1 MRLITQC
8 PACSTVFRIVPDQLR
23 LFEGWVRCG
32 HCDQVFDANP
42 QLAAL
47 GESAPGAQAE
57 TLLPWLANS
66 RVEETQTPKQLVAL
80 DAQADAVLSFMPD
93 LQAARDATWGI
104 WRSQSL
110 AFLACGVLALLLAA
124 QTALMQRDR
133 LAAMVPYMR
142 PALVATCE
150 VLTCALAPLRQIGSI
165 TIESSSFTRVKDGV
179 YLLKAILKNEAELDL
194 AAPALELTLTDTQD
208 HALLRWVISADEYS
222 GTQRLMAAGKE
233 MAVDFPF
240 SVRNEAATESIWGY
254 RLLAF
259 YP

>member
-23 LFEGWVRCG
+23 IYEGWVRCG
-32 HCDQVFDANP
+32 QCGQVFDANP

-47 GESAPGAQAE
+47 GESAPDAQAE
-57 TLLPWLANS
+57 TQLP
-66 RVEETQTPKQLVAL
+66 RVAVAPMEGKQTPKQLAAL
-80 DAQADAVLSFMPD
+80 DAQADALLSFMPV
-93 LQAARDATWGI
+93 LQAASNSRWGI
-104 WRSQSL
+104 VRSKPL
-110 AFLACGVLALLLAA
+110 VLLICGVLALLLAA
-124 QTALMQRDR
+124 QSALMQRDR
-133 LAAMVPYMR
+133 LAAMFPYMR

-150 VLTCALAPLRQIGSI
+150 VLACALAPLRQIGSI
-165 TIESSSFTRVKDGV
+165 SIESSGFTHIQDGV
-179 YLLKAILKNEAELDL
+179 YLLQALLKNGSELDL

-222 GTQRLMAAGKE
+222 GKQRQLAAGKE
-233 MAVDFPF
+233 MAVVFPF
-240 SVRNEAATESIWGY
+240 SVRSQVATEAIFGY

>member
-1 MRLITQC
+1 M
-8 PACSTVFRIVPDQLR
+8 FRIVPDQLR
-23 LFEGWVRCG
+23 IFEGWVRCG
-32 HCDQVFDANP
+32 QCGQVFDANP
-42 QLAAL
+42 RLAVL
-47 GESAPGAQAE
+47 GESSPGTQAE
-57 TLLPWLANS
+57 TLLPRVADS
-66 RVEETQTPKQLVAL
+66 PVEETHTPKQLAAL
-80 DAQADAVLSFMPD
+80 DGQADAVLSFMPD
-93 LQAARDATWGI
+93 LQAARDSTWGI
-104 WRSQSL
+104 WQSRPL

-124 QTALMQRDR
+124 QTAFMQRDR
-133 LAAMVPYMR
+133 LAAMVPFMR

-179 YLLKAILKNEAELDL
+179 YLLQAILKNEAELDL

-222 GTQRLMAAGKE
+222 GTQRLIVAGKE

-240 SVRNEAATESIWGY
+240 SVGSEAATEAILGY